1 MNTLWLASNNIF
13 DISALSELTSLT
25 DLQLYNNN
33 ISDISPLLALNLIGT
48 EWDTT
53 GLYITGNPLSYASI
67 NTYIPAMQ
75 AKGIEIGYDQRTP
88 TKLLKISGDAQQAV
102 TNSEL
107 PFPFVVQ
114 VQDQRNRA
122 FAEVPVTFSITNG
135 SGKLS
140 TLTTT
145 TDTKGKAKARL
156 TLGQTEG
163 ETTIRVTAAEISQP
177 IHFTVK
183 AILPTSFV
191 QLPDPN
197 LTAKIAETLGKPTDA
212 SMTAAD
218 MLTLTSLTANNTNIN
233 DLTGLQHASNLTTLT
248 LDGNN
253 LSTIDSLT
261 GLTQLTTLSLD
272 NNKLSNI
279 APLVELAKLE
289 TLSLENNNLSDI
301 ASLVELT
308 KLKTLRLRGNLL
320 SYPSLYTTIPILRSS
335 GVNVGVDT
343 RTPTTLI
350 NTPGTPGVAGETR
363 QVLIQVEDQNGIAF
377 AGVPVTF
384 TLTAAGGHRST
395 SKATSNLNGK
405 AITTLTLGP
414 EPGENVVSATVPEI
428 QQPLT
433 FRITTI
439 DANTLVHIPDVN
451 LRAKVAETL
460 NKPKNATLNAG
471 DVLKLTRLDA
481 RNANIQDLTG
491 IEYAHNLSSLNLG
504 AEFIE
509 GKGNVNS
516 NTVSDWQPLSGLTN
530 LHTLYLYNNNISD
543 ISALSG
549 LTNLNTLYLHSNNI
563 SDISALSVLINLT
576 QLYLNNNNISDISAL
591 SALKN
596 LNELWLSS
604 NNISDISALSTLT
617 NLNTLWLQ
625 SNNISDISALSG
637 LTNLTSLGLYNNNIS
652 DISALSTLTSLTR
665 LWLWN
670 NIISDVSPIV
680 GLNLTGTEWDTTGL
694 NIRAN
699 PLSYAS
705 INTHIPAMQAR
716 GIEVQF
722 DVRTPTH
729 LVKISGAGQQGI
741 TNTMLPLPFVVEVR
755 DQGNKAFA
763 GVPVTFTVA
772 TGGGKLS
779 ATSVPTDAAGR
790 ASAHL
795 TLGRDAGTTTVRVAA
810 AEISQPVQ
818 FTATAVLLNTPVT
831 VSDAALHA
839 AITSALSKSP
849 NSNLTVSDMLKL
861 ATLTVNSANIR
872 ELTGL
877 EQASNLTA
885 LSLNRNNLSDIAPL
899 TGLSKLTTLSLN
911 NNRISDVT
919 PLAALAEL
927 QTLSLENND
936 LADATP
942 LSGLT
947 QLETLA
953 LDNNRLWNVS
963 AFIGMSELR
972 TLSLENNDLSDVA
985 PLTSLRQLKTLE
997 LKGNLLSYPS
1007 LHTHIPALQAQ
1018 GATVRFDPRTP
1029 TTLVNVSSM
1038 HGVAGTAHP
1047 IGVEVQDAHGFG
1059 FSGVPVTFTVTAGG
1073 GQLNASN
1080 VIADSTGR
1088 ARTTLTLGPVPGK
1101 NTIRAAA
1108 AEVLRPV
1115 SFSITAV
1122 DTNSRVI
1129 VRDANLRTKIIET
1142 LGKTQGVQLTAGDML
1157 GLTQLDA
1164 RNANI
1169 QDLTGLEHAHN
1180 LTSLNLSGEY
1190 IQGEGTV
1197 NSNTISDFSPIA
1209 GLTRLTRLNLSL
1221 CGISDASFVSGL
1233 TQLTELHLG
1242 RNTISDISPLAN
1254 LIQLNQLSLWNNTIS
1269 DVSALANL
1277 KKLTYLFLNSNS
1289 ISDIS
1294 PLAKLTQLTDLL
1306 LGSNSISDVSAL
1318 ANLKKLTYLFLD
1330 SNSIS
1335 DISPL
1340 AKLTQLNRLW
1350 LWNNIISDVSPIVG
1364 LNLTGTSRGST
1375 GLEIRANPLNYA
1387 SINTHIP
1394 AMQAKGIA
1402 VKFDNRAHS
1411 VLVKISED
1419 TREGE
1424 AHTTLVRP
1432 FVVEALDEHG
1442 ATITGRSVTFR
1453 ISEGNG
1459 KLSVTNAIT
1468 DAEGRAQTT
1477 LTLGPD
1483 PGVIKIRVTAAQI
1496 TYPVIFT
1503 VIVTEATRLA
1513 TDVNGDGTVNIQ
1525 DLVLVSANLGQTGEN
1540 ASDVNGDGVVNIQDL
1555 VRVAGALGDGAAAAP
1570 SLHASDLEGLTAAD
1584 IQQMLTQ
1591 ARQLALTDPA
1601 YLRGVAVLERLLAR
1615 LLPKET
1621 ALLAN
1626 YPNPFNPETWI
1637 PYQLASPA
1645 DVTLRIYAIDG
1656 TLVRTL
1662 SLGHKPIGMYQT
1674 RTHAAY
1680 WDGKN
1685 QIGEPVASG
1694 VYFYTLTAGDFNAT
1708 RKMLIRK

>member
-1 MNTLWLASNNIF
+1 M
-13 DISALSELTSLT
+13 
-25 DLQLYNNN
+25 
-33 ISDISPLLALNLIGT
+33 
-48 EWDTT
+48 
-53 GLYITGNPLSYASI
+53 
-67 NTYIPAMQ
+67 
-75 AKGIEIGYDQRTP
+75 
-88 TKLLKISGDAQQAV
+88 
-102 TNSEL
+102 
-107 PFPFVVQ
+107 
-114 VQDQRNRA
+114 
-122 FAEVPVTFSITNG
+122 
-135 SGKLS
+135 
-140 TLTTT
+140 
-145 TDTKGKAKARL
+145 
-156 TLGQTEG
+156 
-163 ETTIRVTAAEISQP
+163 
-177 IHFTVK
+177 
-183 AILPTSFV
+183 
-191 QLPDPN
+191 
-197 LTAKIAETLGKPTDA
+197 
-212 SMTAAD
+212 
-218 MLTLTSLTANNTNIN
+218 
-233 DLTGLQHASNLTTLT
+233 
-248 LDGNN
+248 
-253 LSTIDSLT
+253 
-261 GLTQLTTLSLD
+261 
-272 NNKLSNI
+272 
-279 APLVELAKLE
+279 
-289 TLSLENNNLSDI
+289 
-301 ASLVELT
+301 
-308 KLKTLRLRGNLL
+308 
-320 SYPSLYTTIPILRSS
+320 
-335 GVNVGVDT
+335 
-343 RTPTTLI
+343 
-350 NTPGTPGVAGETR
+350 
-363 QVLIQVEDQNGIAF
+363 
-377 AGVPVTF
+377 
-384 TLTAAGGHRST
+384 
-395 SKATSNLNGK
+395 
-405 AITTLTLGP
+405 
-414 EPGENVVSATVPEI
+414 
-428 QQPLT
+428 
-433 FRITTI
+433 
-439 DANTLVHIPDVN
+439 
-451 LRAKVAETL
+451 
-460 NKPKNATLNAG
+460 
-471 DVLKLTRLDA
+471 
-481 RNANIQDLTG
+481 
-491 IEYAHNLSSLNLG
+491 
-504 AEFIE
+504 
-509 GKGNVNS
+509 VNS

-530 LHTLYLYNNNISD
+530 LHTLELYNNNISD

-549 LTNLNTLYLHSNNI
+549 LTNLHTLYLHSNNI
-563 SDISALSVLINLT
+563 SDISALSGLTNLHTLWLENNNISDISALSGLTNLYTLLLTSNNVSDISALSALNLT
-576 QLYLNNNNISDISAL
+576 QLGLQDNNISDISALSGLTNLTLLWLQSNNISDISAL
-591 SALKN
+591 SALN
-596 LNELWLSS
+596 LTQLGLSSNNISDISALSGLTNLTSLWLQS

-617 NLNTLWLQ
+617 NLNTLGLQ

-637 LTNLTSLGLYNNNIS
+637 LTNLTSLWLQDNNIS

-665 LWLWN
+665 LWLSN
-670 NIISDVSPIV
+670 NIISDVSPVV
-680 GLNLTGTEWDTTGL
+680 GLNLTGTSWDNTGL
-694 NIRAN
+694 NISAN

-716 GIEVQF
+716 GIKVQF

-755 DQGNKAFA
+755 DQRNKAFA

-779 ATSVPTDAAGR
+779 ATSVPTDTAGR

-795 TLGRDAGTTTVRVAA
+795 TMGQIPGTTTVRVMAT
-810 AEISQPVQ
+810 EISQPVQ
-818 FTATAVLLNTPVT
+818 FTATVVLLNAPVT

-839 AITSALSKSP
+839 AITSALGKSP
-849 NSNLTVSDMLKL
+849 NSNLTVSDMLQL

-877 EQASNLTA
+877 EHASNLTT

-972 TLSLENNDLSDVA
+972 TLSLENNGLSDVA

-1007 LHTHIPALQAQ
+1007 LHTHIPALQVR

-1029 TTLVNVSSM
+1029 TTLVNISGT
-1038 HGVAGTAHP
+1038 HGVAGTAVP
-1047 IGVEVQDAHGFG
+1047 VIVEVQDAQGLG

-1080 VIADSTGR
+1080 VIADSRGS

-1101 NTIRAAA
+1101 NTIRAVA

-1129 VRDANLRTKIIET
+1129 VRDTNLRTKIIET
-1142 LGKTQGVQLTAGDML
+1142 LGKPQGVQLTAGDML

-1169 QDLTGLEHAHN
+1169 QNLTGLEHAHN
-1180 LTSLNLSGEY
+1180 LTSLNLNGEY
-1190 IQGEGTV
+1190 IEGEGTV

-1221 CGISDASFVSGL
+1221 CGLSDASFVSGL

-1269 DVSALANL
+1269 DVSPLANL

-1306 LGSNSISDVSAL
+1306 LGSNSISDVSPL

-1350 LWNNIISDVSPIVG
+1350 LWNNIISDVSPIVE
-1364 LNLTGTSRGST
+1364 LNLTGTSWSST
-1375 GLEIRANPLNYA
+1375 GLEIRSNPLNYA

-1453 ISEGNG
+1453 VSEGNG
-1459 KLSVTNAIT
+1459 RLSVTNAIT

-1513 TDVNGDGTVNIQ
+1513 SDVNGDGVVNIQ
-1525 DLVLVSANLGQTGEN
+1525 DLVLVSSNLGQTGEN

-1555 VRVAGALGDGAAAAP
+1555 VRVAGVLGDGAAAAP
-1570 SLHASDLEGLTAAD
+1570 SLHASDLEGLTVAD
-1584 IQQMLTQ
+1584 IQEMLTQ

-1601 YLRGVAVLERLLAR
+1601 YLRGLAVLERLLAR

-1621 ALLAN
+1621 ALLPN

-1637 PYQLASPA
+1637 PYQLAAPA
-1645 DVTLRIYAIDG
+1645 EVTLRIYAIDG
-1656 TLVRTL
+1656 ALVRTL

-1680 WDGKN
+1680 WDGRN

-1694 VYFYTLTAGDFNAT
+1694 VYFYTLTAGDFTAT